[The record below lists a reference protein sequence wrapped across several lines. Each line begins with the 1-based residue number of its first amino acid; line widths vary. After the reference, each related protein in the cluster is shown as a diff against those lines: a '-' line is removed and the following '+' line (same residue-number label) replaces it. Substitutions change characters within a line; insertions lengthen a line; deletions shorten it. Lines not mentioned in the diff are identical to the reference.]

1 MLPWS
6 ALDNKLHHYFI
17 PSPCENYDRCIP
29 CNFSNLSNHGCASRT
44 LFCNYRVDVYIE
56 VIDREIQN
64 ERKWKQNKNLLSN
77 CSLTFNCLV
86 GGKKRQEML
95 SVPTN
100 TTSQHLRIRSQY
112 WKKSLNGKY
121 EEGESCEIHYSPWDL
136 QVCLWHFACVCVSV
150 SVYMSGVQKSRSAC
164 DKVHTCLKSPT
175 ILNSISSSENEWM
188 SLAREWIL
196 NTEWHVIVFINQ

>member
-1 MLPWS
+1 MT
-6 ALDNKLHHYFI
+6 I
-17 PSPCENYDRCIP
+17 IP

-77 CSLTFNCLV
+77 CSLTFNCLA
-86 GGKKRQEML
+86 GKKKKRQEML

-100 TTSQHLRIRSQY
+100 TTSQHLRIRSQH

-136 QVCLWHFACVCVSV
+136 QVCLWHFACVCE
-150 SVYMSGVQKSRSAC
+150 C
-164 DKVHTCLKSPT
+164 LFTCLECRKAEVHVIKCIHVSNPPR
-175 ILNSISSSENEWM
+175 SSTVSAVQRMNGCLWLENEYSTRSGM
-188 SLAREWIL
+188 
-196 NTEWHVIVFINQ
+196 

>member
-44 LFCNYRVDVYIE
+44 LFCNYRVNVYIE

-77 CSLTFNCLV
+77 CSLTFNCLA
-86 GGKKRQEML
+86 GKRTSRNVISTHKYNISASQNYVAVLKKITEWEIWGRGVMW
-95 SVPTN
+95 N
-100 TTSQHLRIRSQY
+100 TLLTMRSA
-112 WKKSLNGKY
+112 GVFVAF
-121 EEGESCEIHYSPWDL
+121 C
-136 QVCLWHFACVCVSV
+136 VCVCVSV